1 MRARQCR
8 ERARARAARTAA
20 AKAQRAA
27 LREKLGA
34 LRDRVIRASTRERY
48 LAHTKAFFLWVSR
61 TGRVVPATVED
72 FDTLCCAWAEHL
84 WHEGDPKCMLNN
96 SLCGLAHF
104 CPGLRSKLNGAWRL
118 YKAWGRSEPVTRA
131 PPLTVGMAQAMAGHF
146 ASNRLPSLAV
156 MTLIAHHCM
165 LRTCEL
171 FELRTGDVTF
181 LPGRALLV
189 LRETKMGQRVGIH
202 QETTVADEWL
212 LGKLRTLHART
223 RRGCTLLGVS
233 PAEFRKHWRL
243 ARIAAGVPPKYTPYS
258 LRRGGATC
266 MFQHCGSF
274 DQVADKGR
282 WGSLA
287 ALRLYITTALAEMAS
302 DAELNAM
309 QPKLLACARQ
319 LSQL

>member
-1 MRARQCR
+1 M
-8 ERARARAARTAA
+8 
-20 AKAQRAA
+20 
-27 LREKLGA
+27 GA
-34 LRDRVIRASTRERY
+34 LRDRVIRSSTRERY
-48 LAHTKAFFLWVSR
+48 QAHTKAFFLWVSR
-61 TGRVVPATVED
+61 AGRVVPATVED

-84 WHEGDPKCMLNN
+84 WHEGDPKCILNN

-146 ASNRLPSLAV
+146 ANNQLPSLAV

-171 FELRTGDVTF
+171 FELRTGDVSF

-189 LRETKMGQRVGIH
+189 LRETKMGQRVGVH
-202 QETTVADEWL
+202 QETTVSDEWL
-212 LGKLRTLHART
+212 LAKLRTLHART
-223 RRGCTLLGVS
+223 RSGSVLLGVT
-233 PAEFRKHWRL
+233 PTEFRKQWRL
-243 ARIAAGVPPKYTPYS
+243 ARMAVGVQQKYTPYS

-302 DAELNAM
+302 DEEQRAM
-309 QPKLLACARQ
+309 GPKLEAFVRHLYE
-319 LSQL
+319 L